1 MQKHQPASSGKK
13 SLVPSWL
20 RALIP
25 VVLIVVWLGVGSAGG
40 KMFSEINDVA
50 SNDRAEQLPASA
62 ESTKVAQLQREFRA
76 SDAIPAIMVLQRDG
90 GLSEADHELVDDLS
104 REVNALDA
112 VERISQ
118 PIIAEDEPAVEV
130 IALISTSNDVGDVV
144 HDLRSLTASY
154 TDSDAGLSSYVAGP
168 AGLSADIIDAFSGI
182 DGLLLLVALI
192 AVLIILIIV
201 YRSPLLPLL
210 VLGTS
215 VLALSAAVWAV
226 VALAKADILTLS
238 GQTQGIMFILVIGA
252 ATDYSLLYVARYR
265 EALRDFESRWDAT
278 LMAWRGSFGA
288 ILASGGTVISAL
300 LILLL
305 SQLATNRG
313 MGPAG
318 AIGIGFAILSALTL
332 LPALLLAAGRAAFW
346 PRRPKFGSPHPA
358 IRGKDATGLWPRIG
372 KLIST
377 HPRRT
382 WIGATAVLLLG
393 CLGLIGLR
401 AGGVAESEF
410 VLGESQARD
419 GQRVI
424 SEHFAAGSGNPS
436 VLITPEDALI
446 DVAKEVLATDGV
458 ASLAAVSDESP
469 AGFFPVT
476 EEGVQPLG
484 GENGMRGDPTVVDGN
499 VLLEAT
505 LTDAPDSLAAED
517 TITTLRAELHDAG
530 VLVGG
535 QTATALDTNI
545 SAAHDRNLI
554 IPLVLLAILVIL
566 MVLLRSV
573 VAPVLLVASVV
584 ISFGTAL
591 GISSLVFNHVFGF
604 PGADP
609 SVPMF
614 GFVFLVALG
623 IDYNIF
629 LMTRVREE
637 SLQHGTREG
646 IVRGLVQTGGVIRS
660 AGLVLAATF
669 AALGV
674 LPILF
679 LAQISFIVAFGV
691 LLDTFLVRSL
701 LIPALAHDIG
711 PKIWWPSKKLTQ

>member
-1 MQKHQPASSGKK
+1 M
-13 SLVPSWL
+13 
-20 RALIP
+20 I
-25 VVLIVVWLGVGSAGG
+25 VWLAIGAAGG
-40 KMFSEINDVA
+40 NSFSEINDVA
-50 SNDRAEQLPASA
+50 SNDRTDQLPSSA
-62 ESTKVAQLQREFRA
+62 ESTQVAELQHQFRE
-76 SDAIPAIMVLQRDG
+76 SDAIPAIIVLQRDG
-90 GLSEADHELVDDLS
+90 GLTDADHELVDELS
-104 REVNALDA
+104 REVNGLDA
-112 VERISQ
+112 VEQISQ
-118 PIIAEDEPAVEV
+118 PIISEDDEAVEV
-130 IALISTSNDVGDVV
+130 IALIDTTNDVGDVV
-144 HDLRSLTASY
+144 EDVRERAATHEQD
-154 TDSDAGLSSYVAGP
+154 GLSIYVAGP
-168 AGLSADIIDAFSGI
+168 AGLTADIIAAFSGI
-182 DGLLLLVALI
+182 DGLLLGVALI

-210 VLGTS
+210 VLGTA
-215 VLALSAAVWAV
+215 VMALSAAVWAV
-226 VALAKADILTLS
+226 VALAKADVLVLS

-265 EALRDFESRWDAT
+265 EALRDFESRWKAT
-278 LMAWRGSFGA
+278 LAAWRGSFGA

-318 AIGIGFAILSALTL
+318 AIGILFAILAALTL
-332 LPALLLAAGRAAFW
+332 LPALLLAVGRTAFW
-346 PRRPKFGSPHPA
+346 PRRPNHGSPHPA
-358 IRGKDATGLWPRIG
+358 IRGPEATGMWPRIG
-372 KLIST
+372 RLISN

-424 SEHFAAGSGNPS
+424 SDHFAAGSGNPTILVTPQD
-436 VLITPEDALI
+436 VLEE
-446 DVAKEVLATDGV
+446 VASQVLATDGV
-458 ASLAAVSDESP
+458 ASLAVVSEESP

-476 EEGVQPLG
+476 EDGVQPLG
-484 GENGMRGDPTVVDGN
+484 GPDGMRGEPTAVEGS

-505 LTDAPDSLAAED
+505 LTDAPDSLQAEE
-517 TITTLRAELHDAG
+517 TITVLRAELHDEG
-530 VLVGG
+530 VLIGG
-535 QTATALDTNI
+535 PTATDLDTNI
-545 SAAHDRNLI
+545 SASHDRNLI
-554 IPLVLLAILVIL
+554 IPLVLIAILGIL
-566 MVLLRSV
+566 MLLLRSV
-573 VAPVLLVASVV
+573 LAPVLLVVSVV
-584 ISFGTAL
+584 VSFGTAL
-591 GISSLVFNHVFGF
+591 GVSSLVFNHVLGF

-637 SLQHGTREG
+637 TLEHGTREG
-646 IVRGLVQTGGVIRS
+646 IVRGLVQTGGVITS

-701 LIPALAHDIG
+701 LIPALVHDIG
-711 PKIWWPSKKLTQ
+711 PKVWWPSKQLMK

>member
-13 SLVPSWL
+13 SLAPSWL

-25 VVLIVVWLGVGSAGG
+25 AVLIVVWLGVGSAGG

-50 SNDRAEQLPASA
+50 SNDRADQLPASA

-90 GLSEADHELVDDLS
+90 GLTDADHGLVDDLS
-104 REVNALDA
+104 REVNAIDA
-112 VERISQ
+112 VEQISQ
-118 PIIAEDEPAVEV
+118 PIIAEDEQAVEV
-130 IALISTSNDVGDVV
+130 IALISTSNDVGDTV
-144 HDLRSLTASY
+144 HDLRSLTANY
-154 TDSDAGLSSYVAGP
+154 TDTDTGLSIYVAGP
-168 AGLSADIIDAFSGI
+168 AGLTADIIDAFSGI
-182 DGLLLLVALI
+182 DGLLLLVALV

-215 VLALSAAVWAV
+215 VMALSAAVWAV
-226 VALAKADILTLS
+226 VMLAKADILTLS

-358 IRGKDATGLWPRIG
+358 IRGKDATGLWPRVG

-382 WIGATAVLLLG
+382 WIGATVVLLLG

-424 SEHFAAGSGNPS
+424 SEHFAAGSGNPT

-458 ASLAAVSDESP
+458 ASLAAVSDQSP

-535 QTATALDTNI
+535 PSATALDTNI

-554 IPLVLLAILVIL
+554 IPLVLLAILLIL

-646 IVRGLVQTGGVIRS
+646 IVRGLVQTGGVITS

-701 LIPALAHDIG
+701 LIPALAYDIG
-711 PKIWWPSKKLTQ
+711 SKIWWPSKKLTQ

>member
-1 MQKHQPASSGKK
+1 MHKQQTSATSKK
-13 SLVPSWL
+13 SAVPSWL
-20 RALIP
+20 RVLIPFALI
-25 VVLIVVWLGVGSAGG
+25 VIWLGVGSVGG
-40 KMFSEINDVA
+40 KTYSEINDVA
-50 SNDRAEQLPASA
+50 SNDRADQLPSTA
-62 ESTKVAQLQREFRA
+62 ESTQVAALQHEFRD
-76 SDAIPAIMVLQRDG
+76 SNAIPAIIVAQRDG
-90 GLSEADHELVDDLS
+90 GLTDADHELMDDLS
-104 REVNALDA
+104 REVNAMDE
-112 VERISQ
+112 VEGISQ
-118 PIIAEDEPAVEV
+118 PIVAEDEQAVEV
-130 IALISTSNDVGDVV
+130 IALIDTTNDVGDVV
-144 HDLRSLTASY
+144 EDLRDQISTH
-154 TDSDAGLSSYVAGP
+154 TGEGLNIYVAGP
-168 AGLSADIIDAFSGI
+168 AGLTADIIAAFSGI
-182 DGLLLLVALI
+182 DGLLLVVALV
-192 AVLIILIIV
+192 AVLIILIVV

-215 VLALSAAVWAV
+215 VMALSAAVWAV

-265 EALRDFESRWDAT
+265 EALRDFESRWQAT
-278 LMAWRGSFGA
+278 IAAWRGSFGA

-300 LILLL
+300 MILLL

-318 AIGIGFAILSALTL
+318 AIGIVFAILSALTL
-332 LPALLLAAGRAAFW
+332 LPALLLAVGRAAFW

-358 IRGKDATGLWPRIG
+358 IRGPEAKGMWPRVG

-393 CLGLIGLR
+393 ALGLIGLR

-424 SEHFAAGSGNPS
+424 SEHFAAGSGNPTIL
-436 VLITPEDALI
+436 VTPQDALE
-446 DVAKEVLATDGV
+446 DVAGQALATEGV
-458 ASLAAVSDESP
+458 ASLAVVSDQSP

-476 EEGVQPLG
+476 EDGVQPLG

-505 LTDAPDSLAAED
+505 LTNAPDSLEAED
-517 TITTLRAELHDAG
+517 TITVLRAELHDDG

-535 QTATALDTNI
+535 PTATALDTNI
-545 SAAHDRNLI
+545 SASHDRNLI
-554 IPLVLLAILVIL
+554 IPLVLIAILLIL
-566 MVLLRSV
+566 MLLLRSV
-573 VAPVLLVASVV
+573 LAPVLLVASVV

-591 GISSLVFNHVFGF
+591 GVSSLVFNHVLGF

-637 SLQHGTREG
+637 SLEHGTREG
-646 IVRGLVQTGGVIRS
+646 TVRGLVQTGGVITS

-701 LIPALAHDIG
+701 LIPALTHDIG
-711 PKIWWPSKKLTQ
+711 SKIWWPSKKLTQ

>member
-1 MQKHQPASSGKK
+1 MQKHRDGSPAQKPS
-13 SLVPSWL
+13 VPSWL
-20 RALIP
+20 RVLIP
-25 VVLIVVWLGVGSAGG
+25 LVLVAVWLGVGSAGG
-40 KMFSEINDVA
+40 KMFGEINDVA
-50 SNDRAEQLPASA
+50 TNDRADQLPESA
-62 ESTKVAQLQREFRA
+62 ESTKVAEMQHAFRA

-90 GLSEADHELVDDLS
+90 GLTDADDELVDDLS
-104 REVNALDA
+104 SEINAMGEV
-112 VERISQ
+112 EQISQ
-118 PIIAEDEPAVEV
+118 PIVSEDEEAVEV
-130 IALISTSNDVGDVV
+130 IALISATDDVGDIVQ
-144 HDLRSLTASY
+144 DMREIASDY
-154 TDSDAGLSSYVAGP
+154 AEGDGGLAIYVAGP
-168 AGLSADIIDAFSGI
+168 AGLTADILDAFSGI
-182 DGLLLLVALI
+182 DGLLLAVALI

-210 VLGTS
+210 VLGTA
-215 VLALSAAVWAV
+215 VMALSAAVWAV

-265 EALRDFESRWDAT
+265 EALRDYESKWQAT
-278 LMAWRGSFGA
+278 LAAWRGSFGA

-318 AIGIGFAILSALTL
+318 AIGIAFAILSALTL
-332 LPALLLAAGRAAFW
+332 LPALLLGAGRAAFW

-358 IRGKDATGLWPRIG
+358 IRGENATGLWPRVG

-424 SEHFAAGSGNPS
+424 SEHFAAGSGNPTI
-436 VLITPEDALI
+436 LIAPEDSI
-446 DVAKEVLATDGV
+446 EDVAQVVLNTQGV
-458 ASLAAVSDESP
+458 ASLAAVSEESP

-484 GENGMRGDPTVVDGN
+484 GPDGMRGDPTIVDGN

-505 LTDAPDSLAAED
+505 LTDAPDSLEAEE
-517 TITTLRAELHDAG
+517 TITVLRAELHDDG
-530 VLVGG
+530 ILVGG
-535 QTATALDTNI
+535 PTATALDTNT

-554 IPLVLLAILVIL
+554 IPLVLIAILLIL
-566 MVLLRSV
+566 MVLLRAV
-573 VAPVLLVASVV
+573 LAPILLVASVV

-591 GISSLVFNHVFGF
+591 GISSLVFNHVLDF

-646 IVRGLVQTGGVIRS
+646 VVRGLVQTGGVITS

-701 LIPALAHDIG
+701 LIPALTHDIG

>member
-1 MQKHQPASSGKK
+1 M
-13 SLVPSWL
+13 
-20 RALIP
+20 I
-25 VVLIVVWLGVGSAGG
+25 VWLAIGAAGG
-40 KMFSEINDVA
+40 NSFSEINDVA
-50 SNDRAEQLPASA
+50 SNDRTDQLPSSA
-62 ESTKVAQLQREFRA
+62 ESTQVAELQHQFRE
-76 SDAIPAIMVLQRDG
+76 SDAIPAIIVLQRDG
-90 GLSEADHELVDDLS
+90 GLTDADHELVDELS
-104 REVNALDA
+104 REVNGLDA
-112 VERISQ
+112 VEQISQ
-118 PIIAEDEPAVEV
+118 PIISEDDEAVEV
-130 IALISTSNDVGDVV
+130 IALIDTTNDVGDVV
-144 HDLRSLTASY
+144 EDVRERAATHEQD
-154 TDSDAGLSSYVAGP
+154 GLSIYVAGP
-168 AGLSADIIDAFSGI
+168 AGLTADIIAAFSGI
-182 DGLLLLVALI
+182 DGLLLGVALI

-210 VLGTS
+210 VLGTA
-215 VLALSAAVWAV
+215 VMALSAAVWAV
-226 VALAKADILTLS
+226 VALAKADVLVLS

-265 EALRDFESRWDAT
+265 EALRDFESRWKAT
-278 LMAWRGSFGA
+278 LAAWRGSFGA

-318 AIGIGFAILSALTL
+318 AIGILFAILAALTL
-332 LPALLLAAGRAAFW
+332 LPALLLAVGRTAFW
-346 PRRPKFGSPHPA
+346 PRCPNHGSPHPA
-358 IRGKDATGLWPRIG
+358 IRGPEATGMWPRIG
-372 KLIST
+372 RLISN

-424 SEHFAAGSGNPS
+424 SDHFAAGSGNPTILVTPQD
-436 VLITPEDALI
+436 VLEE
-446 DVAKEVLATDGV
+446 VASQVLATDGV
-458 ASLAAVSDESP
+458 ASLAVVSEESP

-476 EEGVQPLG
+476 EDGVQPLG
-484 GENGMRGDPTVVDGN
+484 GPDGMRGEPTAVEGS

-505 LTDAPDSLAAED
+505 LTDAPDSLQAEE
-517 TITTLRAELHDAG
+517 TITVLRAELHDEG
-530 VLVGG
+530 VLIGG
-535 QTATALDTNI
+535 PTATDLDTNI
-545 SAAHDRNLI
+545 SASHDRNLI
-554 IPLVLLAILVIL
+554 IPLVLIAILGIL
-566 MVLLRSV
+566 MLLLRSV
-573 VAPVLLVASVV
+573 LAPVLLVVSVV
-584 ISFGTAL
+584 VSFGTAL
-591 GISSLVFNHVFGF
+591 GVSSLVFNHVLGF

-637 SLQHGTREG
+637 TLEHGTREG
-646 IVRGLVQTGGVIRS
+646 IVRGLVQTGGVITS

-701 LIPALAHDIG
+701 LIPALVHDIG
-711 PKIWWPSKKLTQ
+711 PKVWWPSKQLMK

>member
-1 MQKHQPASSGKK
+1 MQHTDPKDVAKK
-13 SLVPSWL
+13 SLVPTWL
-20 RALIP
+20 RVIIPLALIG
-25 VVLIVVWLGVGSAGG
+25 VWLGIGSAGG
-40 KMFSEINDVA
+40 MSFGEINDVA
-50 SNDRAEQLPASA
+50 TNDRADQLPESA
-62 ESTKVAQLQREFRA
+62 ESTKVAELQHRFRE
-76 SDAIPAIMVLQRDG
+76 SNAIPAIVVFQRDD
-90 GLSEADHELVDDLS
+90 GLTDADDELVDELS
-104 REVNALDA
+104 REINSLET
-112 VERISQ
+112 VEGISR
-118 PIIAEDEPAVEV
+118 PIVSEDEQAVEV
-130 IALISTSNDVGDVV
+130 IALVDPTNDVGAIVS
-144 HDLRSLTASY
+144 DLRERISPHA
-154 TDSDAGLSSYVAGP
+154 DDGLSIYVAGP
-168 AGLSADIIDAFSGI
+168 AGLTAEIIAAFSGI
-182 DGLLLLVALI
+182 DGLLLAVALV

-215 VLALSAAVWAV
+215 VMALSAAVWAV
-226 VALAKADILTLS
+226 VALAKADILVLS

-265 EALRDFESRWDAT
+265 EALRDFESRWEAT
-278 LMAWRGSFGA
+278 LAAWRGSFGA
-288 ILASGGTVISAL
+288 ILASGSTVISAL
-300 LILLL
+300 MILLL

-318 AIGIGFAILSALTL
+318 AIGIAFAILSALTL
-332 LPALLLAAGRAAFW
+332 LPALLLAVGRAAFW
-346 PRRPKFGSPHPA
+346 PRRPQFGSPHPA
-358 IRGKDATGLWPRIG
+358 IRGENATGMWPRVG
-372 KLIST
+372 RLIAN

-382 WIGATAVLLLG
+382 WLGATAVLLLG
-393 CLGLIGLR
+393 ALGLIGLR

-410 VLGESQARD
+410 VLGQSQARD

-424 SEHFAAGSGNPS
+424 AEHFAAGSGNPT
-436 VLITPEDALI
+436 VLIAPVDAI
-446 DVAKEVLATDGV
+446 EEVAAEVLATDGV
-458 ASLAAVSDESP
+458 ASLAVVSSESP

-484 GENGMRGDPTVVDGN
+484 GPNGMRGDPTIVDDT

-505 LTDAPDSLAAED
+505 LTNAPDSLEAED
-517 TITTLRAELHDAG
+517 TITVLRSELHADG

-535 QTATALDTNI
+535 PTATALDTNI

-554 IPLVLLAILVIL
+554 IPLVLIAILLIL

-573 VAPVLLVASVV
+573 LAPVLLVASVV

-637 SLQHGTREG
+637 SLEHGTHEG
-646 IVRGLVQTGGVIRS
+646 IVRGLVQTGGVITS
-660 AGLVLAATF
+660 A
-669 AALGV
+669 
-674 LPILF
+674 
-679 LAQISFIVAFGV
+679 
-691 LLDTFLVRSL
+691 
-701 LIPALAHDIG
+701 
-711 PKIWWPSKKLTQ
+711 